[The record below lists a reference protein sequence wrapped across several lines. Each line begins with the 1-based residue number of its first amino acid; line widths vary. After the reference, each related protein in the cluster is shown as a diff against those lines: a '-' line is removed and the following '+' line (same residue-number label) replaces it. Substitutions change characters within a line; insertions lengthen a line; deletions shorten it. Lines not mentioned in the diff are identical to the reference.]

1 MSLEQRI
8 KAIKQKT
15 FYEPV
20 AITEV
25 DSETSEEYLVI
36 SGYANRYKLGSDLVI
51 DRDGDSVISMGI
63 DMNDYLKNP
72 IILFQH
78 DRNQMIGK
86 AVEVQLREDGL
97 WMKMHV
103 YKALNEKAYHAVR
116 LGVLKAFSIGFI
128 VKDLKYD
135 EVNDAFILSSTVL
148 LENSL
153 VSIPSNQLS
162 LVEEVQTSAG
172 NLKCIKGCTADYLVK
187 EMDSYEVNSDLMKTL
202 KELEAKIDNV
212 LVKEEPTEE
221 KEEEAKEETPEV
233 DVVPTKEQVVI
244 PTITELAT
252 SAMVSADNFD
262 ELLIVQ
268 QTLTDK
274 LNGFLQENL

>member
-20 AITEV
+20 EVTEV
-25 DSETSEEYLVI
+25 DSESSDEYLVV
-36 SGYANRYKLGSDLVI
+36 SGYANRYKVGPTVTV
-51 DRDGDSVISMGI
+51 DRDGDSVPSMGI
-63 DMNDYLKNP
+63 DVNDYLKNP
-72 IILFQH
+72 IILLQH
-78 DRNQMIGK
+78 DRNHMIGK

-135 EVNDAFILSSTVL
+135 EVHDVFILSSTVL

-162 LVEEVQTSAG
+162 LVEEVHTPDG

-187 EMDSYEVNSDLMKTL
+187 EMPDEVNSDLMRTL
-202 KELEAKIDNV
+202 KDLEAKIDNI
-212 LVKEEPTEE
+212 LVKEEPTDEG
-221 KEEEAKEETPEV
+221 KEEAKVEPPEV

-274 LNGFLQENL
+274 LDSFLQENL